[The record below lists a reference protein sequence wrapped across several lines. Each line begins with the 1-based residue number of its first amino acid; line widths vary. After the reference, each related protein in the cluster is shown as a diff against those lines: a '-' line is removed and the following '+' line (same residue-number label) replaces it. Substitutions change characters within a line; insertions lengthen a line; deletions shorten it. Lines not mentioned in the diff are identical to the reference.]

1 MRAIVLVVMLGI
13 VSIAP
18 AAYAQQTS
26 LQQRADAAGRVVT
39 RVMAQYTA
47 GTSTIDEV
55 GAWLERW
62 YKARQDAGARA
73 ATLLAAAQDWSTK
86 AHALET
92 TAKSKVA
99 AGLAPTT
106 DADKAMFFRLEADGE
121 LARLRGT
128 SSFTVT
134 Y

>member
-1 MRAIVLVVMLGI
+1 M
-13 VSIAP
+13 
-18 AAYAQQTS
+18 
-26 LQQRADAAGRVVT
+26 QQRADAAGRVVT
-39 RVMAQYTA
+39 RVMVQYTA

-62 YKARQDAGARA
+62 YKARQDAGARGA
-73 ATLLAAAQDWSTK
+73 VLLAAAQDWSTK

-92 TAKSKVA
+92 AAKSKVA

-121 LARLRGT
+121 IARLRGT